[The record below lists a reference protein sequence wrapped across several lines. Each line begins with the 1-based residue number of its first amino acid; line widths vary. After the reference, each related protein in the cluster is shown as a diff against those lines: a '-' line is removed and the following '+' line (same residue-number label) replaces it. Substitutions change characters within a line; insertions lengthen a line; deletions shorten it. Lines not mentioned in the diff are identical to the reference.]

1 MNHYHKI
8 IKSSFFSLL
17 ALVLIFSISACSK
30 KVRFENSSVVPA
42 AEGKVKI
49 SKNDNGNYQ
58 LDFNIVNLA
67 EPSKL
72 TPSKKY
78 YVVWMETKE
87 NGLKNLGQ
95 LKSSSGY
102 FSSLLKAEMRAITPY
117 KPIKVFIT
125 AENDPIVE
133 NPGNVIF
140 STSKF

>member
-1 MNHYHKI
+1 M
-8 IKSSFFSLL
+8 
-17 ALVLIFSISACSK
+17 SACSK